1 MVLLSF
7 SCLKSYYYLLVYW
20 LLDISIVAVRDYF
33 YLYEDITDPEFLK
46 GIEFVY
52 ISLLNISDL
61 FAGFLVLFTHC
72 KLKKKNIKEIE
83 MEVEDEEKQNKEKLK
98 KKKTKNAPKIH
109 NKENKDGTTKKPIE
123 LIYNDNS
130 IRNHEFLYLFLISL
144 IEFIARSIDILYML
158 IFQGRIPI
166 RPGETN
172 WLISV
177 DTFSRIILS
186 HFILKSKI
194 YNHHIFSIILIL
206 IGLFSMS
213 VCAFQSIIEEELNN
227 WPYFLFVVAKN
238 ILLPLEDVINKI
250 LLTDKFLLPHYLM
263 FYRGIYN
270 FFMVIILGL
279 STIIPGKVQFEYFSK
294 RFKDQKKKIFL
305 KFH

>member
-1 MVLLSF
+1 
-7 SCLKSYYYLLVYW
+7 
-20 LLDISIVAVRDYF
+20 
-33 YLYEDITDPEFLK
+33 
-46 GIEFVY
+46 
-52 ISLLNISDL
+52 
-61 FAGFLVLFTHC
+61 
-72 KLKKKNIKEIE
+72 
-83 MEVEDEEKQNKEKLK
+83 
-98 KKKTKNAPKIH
+98 
-109 NKENKDGTTKKPIE
+109 
-123 LIYNDNS
+123 
-130 IRNHEFLYLFLISL
+130 
-144 IEFIARSIDILYML
+144 ML
-158 IFQGRIPI
+158 IFEVMPI
-166 RPGETN
+166 RPGEIN
-172 WLISV
+172 WLISI

-213 VCAFQSIIEEELNN
+213 VCAFQSINNEELNS

-279 STIIPGKVQFEYFSK
+279 ST
-294 RFKDQKKKIFL
+294 KILLF
-305 KFH
+305 F